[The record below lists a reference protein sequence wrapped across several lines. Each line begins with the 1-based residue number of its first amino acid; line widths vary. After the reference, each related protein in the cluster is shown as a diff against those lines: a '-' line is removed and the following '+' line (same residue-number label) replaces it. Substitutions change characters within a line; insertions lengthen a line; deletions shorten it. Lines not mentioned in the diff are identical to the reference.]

1 MKVQEEKRSDR
12 DHGRKRPQALGRG
25 GSMVLSSRIT
35 SAAQPSLRGLWQSM
49 CWLQWDAMVLPFPC
63 VQREQDQSS
72 YMLEKGGG
80 WRPLHP
86 LPQAAVREGGRT
98 AMLALP
104 PGSGFTPPWK
114 GSFSRLASG
123 ITDRFSPLCFIP
135 STTP

>member
-35 SAAQPSLRGLWQSM
+35 SAAQPSLRGLWQSV

-104 PGSGFTPPWK
+104 PGSGFTPPWN

-123 ITDRFSPLCFIP
+123 ITDRLSPLCFIP